1 MIKIRIKVL
10 SECDSRNKLYVV
22 KLIKECTELGL
33 KEAKWMADDMFSC
46 VGVVKEIELKEPY
59 LKRDGETFNP
69 LKEIMKI
76 KNYGD
81 FQVTGGISWLRDSK
95 MLSLGIG
102 DTEDYARF
110 MSECI
115 TYNDVDENK
124 RILELIFNKLS
135 KEDLVELVNQIK
147 F

>member
-1 MIKIRIKVL
+1 MIKVRIKVL
-10 SECDSRNKLYVV
+10 SECESRNKLYVV

-33 KEAKWMADDMFSC
+33 KEAKWMADDMFNC
-46 VGVVKEIELKEPY
+46 VGIVKDIELREPY
-59 LKRDGETFNP
+59 LRKDGETFNP

-81 FQVTGGISWLRDSK
+81 FQITGGVSWQRDSK

-102 DTEDYARF
+102 DIEDYARF

-115 TYNDVDENK
+115 TYNDLDENK
-124 RILELIFNKLS
+124 RILELIFNKLT